1 MNEQDINN
9 REALDEAIYLLSQRR
24 KVQWIEIKDHTNVVA
39 ESMKPANLARQALA
53 DFMVDRN
60 LKKVLKQAASLGAGA
75 LAHQLAVRNTSNNL
89 LRIAGR
95 FLQIAVT
102 ALVGRVLNK

>member
-1 MNEQDINN
+1 MNEQDVKN
-9 REALDEAIYLLSQRR
+9 RESLEEAIYLLEQRR
-24 KVQWIEIKDHTNVVA
+24 KIQWIEIKEQTYVVA
-39 ESMKPANLARQALA
+39 ESMKPANLAKQAMAEFL
-53 DFMVDRN
+53 VDRN
-60 LKKVLKQAASLGAGA
+60 LGKVLKQAASLGAGA